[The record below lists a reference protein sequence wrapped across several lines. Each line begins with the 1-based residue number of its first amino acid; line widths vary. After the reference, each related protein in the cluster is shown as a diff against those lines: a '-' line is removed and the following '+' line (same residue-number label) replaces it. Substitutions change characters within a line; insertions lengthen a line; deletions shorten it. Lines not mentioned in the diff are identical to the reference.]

1 MLLDE
6 TFFPLLFLRK
16 RRKNL
21 RDKIRNER
29 NNFLQLSKS
38 LDSNREEPFSLKQ
51 RWREAGCFCDG
62 GERFFR
68 SRSEFLTRSS
78 NMNRRE
84 RMVGIGGGR
93 EGCKI
98 FAGPRVHRVF
108 AWVGGTRGLKNFARW
123 IRSEQ
128 EHRLEKFQIRQ
139 TTRSATVSH
148 CRPITTRF
156 L

>member
-1 MLLDE
+1 MSRYASIKKFYILGENIARLLLDE
-6 TFFPLLFLRK
+6 TFFSLLFLRKKGK

-51 RWREAGCFCDG
+51 RWREAGWFCDG
-62 GERFFR
+62 GERFFP

-84 RMVGIGGGR
+84 RMVGIRG
-93 EGCKI
+93 GCKI
-98 FAGPRVHRVF
+98 FAGCIAFSRGWAGR
-108 AWVGGTRGLKNFARW
+108 GG
-123 IRSEQ
+123 
-128 EHRLEKFQIRQ
+128 
-139 TTRSATVSH
+139 
-148 CRPITTRF
+148 
-156 L
+156 